1 MAVATRN
8 VAVLINGNARG
19 VTERVVRLVS
29 SVVPPE
35 HLYVSRSL
43 VEGRALIRRILQAGY
58 DAVLTGG
65 GDGTFVQFVSQIR
78 DAVRSADLR
87 RDKMPAVGVFKLG
100 TGNALAGLLGCSEPT
115 EEGLTADFW
124 KARYTALTRA
134 MRFVEV
140 EGRLAPFAGVGLD
153 ARILN
158 DFITV
163 KDRARGTLLE
173 PYLSGGGGYFT
184 AIAGLTIPKLAVT
197 RLPAVTIVNEGAP
210 AWRVGP
216 DGRRVGP
223 LILRGET
230 IYQGPVQIASVSRL
244 DGFGYHFRLFPF
256 AYVRDDRLHLRVAAS
271 GIPEILSRLYW
282 IWRGEYFSETIHDF
296 LVERVAM
303 QAERPL
309 PFQIGGDGEGHRSF
323 VRYELCP
330 DPLELLDF
338 RTSPATLPVGPTATR
353 PGGGDGRG
361 EGNGGDRNDRPRS
374 RPPTRRPS
382 RPPSLPRSGR
392 LARA

>member
-19 VTERVVRLVS
+19 VNERVLRLVA

-35 HLYVSRSL
+35 QLYVSRSL
-43 VEGRALIRRILQAGY
+43 VEGRALIRRILEAGY

-65 GDGTFVQFVSQIR
+65 GDGTFVQFVTQTR
-78 DAVRSADLR
+78 EAVQSADLGP
-87 RDKMPAVGVFKLG
+87 DKMPAVGVFKLG
-100 TGNALAGLLGCSEPT
+100 TGNALAGLLGCNEPT

-134 MRFVEV
+134 MRFVDV
-140 EGRLAPFAGVGLD
+140 EGRVAPFAGVGLD

-158 DFITV
+158 DFNSV
-163 KDRARGTLLE
+163 KDRARGTPLE
-173 PYLSGGGGYFT
+173 PYLSGGGGYFA
-184 AIAGLTIPKLAVT
+184 AITGLTIPKIALA
-197 RLPAVTIVNEGAP
+197 RLPDVTIVNDGAP

-216 DGRRVGP
+216 DGRRVGA
-223 LILRGET
+223 LVLQGEV

-256 AYVRDDRLHLRVAAS
+256 AYVRDDRLHLRVAACKLA
-271 GIPEILSRLYW
+271 EILPALRG
-282 IWRGEYFSETIHDF
+282 IWRGEYFSDTIHDF
-296 LVERVAM
+296 LVERVSM
-303 QAERPL
+303 RAERPL

-323 VRYELCP
+323 VRYELCR

-338 RTSPATLPVGPTATR
+338 RTSPSSLPVGPNAPR
-353 PGGGDGRG
+353 LDDPDG
-361 EGNGGDRNDRPRS
+361 GNGGARPSS
-374 RPPTRRPS
+374 RPP
-382 RPPSLPRSGR
+382 PRTPTS
-392 LARA
+392 

>member
-1 MAVATRN
+1 MAVTTRN

-19 VTERVVRLVS
+19 VNERVVRLVS

-43 VEGRALIRRILQAGY
+43 VEGRALIRRILEAGY

-65 GDGTFVQFVSQIR
+65 GDGTFVQFVTQIR
-78 DAVRSADLR
+78 DAVQSEKLGRE
-87 RDKMPAVGVFKLG
+87 KMPVVGVFKLG

-124 KARYTALTRA
+124 KARYTALSRA
-134 MRFVEV
+134 MRFVDV
-140 EGRLAPFAGVGLD
+140 EGRVAPFAGVGLD

-158 DFITV
+158 DFNAV
-163 KDRARGTLLE
+163 KDRARGTPFE

-184 AIAGLTIPKLAVT
+184 AIAGLTIPKVAVA
-197 RLPAVTIVNEGAP
+197 RLPDVTIVNDGAP

-223 LILRGET
+223 LILKGET
-230 IYQGPVQIASVSRL
+230 VYRGPVQIASVSRL

-256 AYVRDDRLHLRVAAS
+256 AYIRDDRLHLRIAACKL
-271 GIPEILSRLYW
+271 PEILLGLRG
-282 IWRGEYFSETIHDF
+282 IWRGEYFSDTIHDF
-296 LVERVAM
+296 LVERITM

-323 VRYELCP
+323 VRYELCR

-338 RTSPATLPVGPTATR
+338 RTSPASLPVGPKAMR
-353 PGGGDGRG
+353 LEDDDG
-361 EGNGGDRNDRPRS
+361 GNGGGRPAS
-374 RPPTRRPS
+374 RPPTGR
-382 RPPSLPRSGR
+382 LPRPTTRTRSNRPGR
-392 LARA
+392 A

>member
-19 VTERVVRLVS
+19 VNERVLRLVA

-35 HLYVSRSL
+35 QLYVSRSL
-43 VEGRALIRRILQAGY
+43 VEGRALIRRILEAGY

-65 GDGTFVQFVSQIR
+65 GDGTFVQFVTQIR
-78 DAVRSADLR
+78 EAVQSADLG

-100 TGNALAGLLGCSEPT
+100 TGNALAGLLGCNEPT

-134 MRFVEV
+134 MRFVDV
-140 EGRLAPFAGVGLD
+140 EGRVAPFAGVGLD

-158 DFITV
+158 DFSSV
-163 KDRARGTLLE
+163 KDRARGTPLE

-184 AIAGLTIPKLAVT
+184 AITGLTIPKIALA
-197 RLPAVTIVNEGAP
+197 RLPDVTIVNDGAP

-216 DGRRVGP
+216 DGRRVGA
-223 LILRGET
+223 LVLQGEV

-256 AYVRDDRLHLRVAAS
+256 AYVRDDRLHLRVAACKL
-271 GIPEILSRLYW
+271 PEILTSLRG
-282 IWRGEYFSETIHDF
+282 IWRGEYFSDTIHDF
-296 LVERVAM
+296 LVERVSM
-303 QAERPL
+303 RAERPL

-323 VRYELCP
+323 VRYELCR

-338 RTSPATLPVGPTATR
+338 RTSPSSLPVGPNAPR
-353 PGGGDGRG
+353 LDDADG
-361 EGNGGDRNDRPRS
+361 GNGGGRPS
-374 RPPTRRPS
+374 S
-382 RPPSLPRSGR
+382 RPPSRSPPS
-392 LARA
+392 